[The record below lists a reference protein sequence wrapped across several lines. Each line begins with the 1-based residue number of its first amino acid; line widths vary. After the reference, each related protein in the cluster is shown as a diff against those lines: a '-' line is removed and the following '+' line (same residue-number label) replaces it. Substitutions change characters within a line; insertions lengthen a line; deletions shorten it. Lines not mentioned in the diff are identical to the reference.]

1 MYQIQYWVALAS
13 LLVVFPAHASSS
25 LTTVQSRQG
34 TVSSTDIRLQ
44 GEKGIQF
51 AEILAQETPMPE
63 PEAEMEPAAPETPTE
78 SPIPEATPTPSPTES
93 PDATLQ
99 ESSDFILNVQGELK
113 DGDPVLASDGSLY
126 HEYTFD
132 GTQGQEVTI
141 SLESNEFDTYLAIF
155 TPDNKLLE
163 EHDDISPTNTN
174 SLITVTLPT
183 DGAYRIIVNSYDDQG
198 RGRYQLTVK

>member
-1 MYQIQYWVALAS
+1 MYQIQFWVALAS
-13 LLVVFPAHASSS
+13 LLVVFPAHASNP

-63 PEAEMEPAAPETPTE
+63 PEAEMETPAE
-78 SPIPEATPTPSPTES
+78 SPIPEATPSPSPTES

-99 ESSDFILNVQGELK
+99 ESSNFILNVQGELK

-141 SLESNEFDTYLAIF
+141 SLESDEFDTYLAIF

-163 EHDDISPTNTN
+163 EHDDISQTNTN

-198 RGRYQLTVK
+198 RGQYKLTVK